1 MVTVEEAMELIC
13 AKLDINDDIVDLT
26 PIEVL
31 VKAREKLALPEIEI
45 TQKNLESEARLVCLG
60 LGINIEDE
68 QYREK
73 KKAMAYR
80 AGRGRTSQTC
90 LSRTVGRG
98 DCMHARAGIPFGNA
112 AAAQVAREEERA
124 SATLT
129 TGFVCAIDPAV
140 RLKPP
145 IGLRTGRAAVQAIA
159 LIKKG
164 TKWQPGGLTAKDGK
178 VWWCS
183 RCNYKNAPRWRCG
196 MCGHRNSEMATD
208 ATSSIYSSRADSEP
222 SAERCALTSMQ
233 HMIASSQ
240 SRRENERKAAEEAQ
254 AAADAEAAQE
264 RAELEEVAARERA
277 REEMASAMQREWVEG
292 AAERS
297 ANAVAEAAEH
307 ERKRREVLAARV
319 RKVMDEDLLK
329 RRAERT
335 AALQSRLAN
344 ATYPRRGHADAK
356 AVQQMGETADSLQ
369 LSSTMGDTMGAT
381 NATDPSKSRWLSTGE
396 LRQITSEAAAAVEP
410 AGTAEGTAADIA
422 ELGATAM
429 RQTLHA
435 VEELEEETEA
445 DEAEQDEEDNAT
457 AGYATWLNETM
468 ATVGWALGNAR
479 AQHGDAPPT
488 QQAQAAG
495 DPKHRPQKGGKL
507 SSYMV
512 MAPKHRRALQR
523 RARRYGHLHT
533 DYTKADG
540 QIGAKLHGFSS
551 DAGPRLMH
559 MTV

>member
-1 MVTVEEAMELIC
+1 M
-13 AKLDINDDIVDLT
+13 
-26 PIEVL
+26 
-31 VKAREKLALPEIEI
+31 
-45 TQKNLESEARLVCLG
+45 
-60 LGINIEDE
+60 
-68 QYREK
+68 
-73 KKAMAYR
+73 
-80 AGRGRTSQTC
+80 
-90 LSRTVGRG
+90 
-98 DCMHARAGIPFGNA
+98 
-112 AAAQVAREEERA
+112 
-124 SATLT
+124 
-129 TGFVCAIDPAV
+129 
-140 RLKPP
+140 
-145 IGLRTGRAAVQAIA
+145 QAIA

-240 SRRENERKAAEEAQ
+240 SRRESERKAAEEAQ

-264 RAELEEVAARERA
+264 RAELEEVVAREQA
-277 REEMASAMQREWVEG
+277 REERAAAMQREWVEG

-396 LRQITSEAAAAVEP
+396 LRQITSEAAADVDG
-410 AGTAEGTAADIA
+410 AGTAEGIAAAFA
-422 ELGATAM
+422 EFGETGRTAM
-429 RQTLHA
+429 RHTLHA
-435 VEELEEETEA
+435 VKELTEETEEGEKEGKH
-445 DEAEQDEEDNAT
+445 DKEAEAT
-457 AGYATWLNETM
+457 ADYAAWLNETM
-468 ATVGWALGNAR
+468 DTVGWALGNAR
-479 AQHGDAPPT
+479 AQQGDAPPT
-488 QQAQAAG
+488 RTQQAQRSAG
-495 DPKHRPQKGGKL
+495 DAKRPQKGRKL

-523 RARRYGHLHT
+523 RSRRYGHLHT

-540 QIGAKLHGFSS
+540 QLGVKLHGFSS
-551 DAGPRLMH
+551 DAGPRMMH